1 VTYTYPFPAFYAAVT
16 MLAFCNKQV
25 LIGKRKPTS
34 NAFPDAWCLPG
45 GFVHTFGSPEGPPET
60 FVEAA
65 KREFKEETGL
75 TIPIGRWVPGPV
87 YSDPETDPR
96 GHVINAVYVAPILPW
111 EQDRIVASDD
121 IVELKWVPYTD
132 VPPLAFNHNEIV
144 DFYRFLH

>member
-16 MLAFCNKQV
+16 MLAYSQDKV

-34 NAFPDAWCLPG
+34 NAFPDMWCLPG

-75 TIPIGRWVPGPV
+75 TIPIGRWVPGLV

-96 GHVINAVYVAPILPW
+96 GHVINAVYVAAILPW
-111 EQDRIVASDD
+111 EADMVKAADD
-121 IVELKWVPYTD
+121 LVELKWQYKYDLPS
-132 VPPLAFNHNEIV
+132 LAFNHNLIV
-144 DFYRFLH
+144 AEH